1 MKQYD
6 RAERQRKLYK
16 FLDKFK
22 FPCYHAGKMNFTQI
36 SLLLGVIMLI
46 QTIVFCAKKAII
58 SRKM

>member
-1 MKQYD
+1 M
-6 RAERQRKLYK
+6 QRKLYK